1 MDLDKLILQKQNEAM
16 HQNTLDID
24 WMNWDVSMEVI
35 LGEIERYESLPEGIK
50 EELKILSVMLTAD
63 VGGVFT
69 MEFEEDGSLYM
80 STTAKENDFFYDEI
94 GSYLKIKQ
102 MRQEYEELFSSLEEY
117 YRAFFAGKEE

>member
-1 MDLDKLILQKQNEAM
+1 MDEKQILCACSAYEEKFNF
-16 HQNTLDID
+16 NP
-24 WMNWDVSMEVI
+24 
-35 LGEIERYESLPEGIK
+35 RYDSLPESIK
-50 EELKILSVMLTAD
+50 DELKILSVMLTTD

-102 MRQEYEELFSSLEEY
+102 MRQEQEELFSNLEEY

>member
-1 MDLDKLILQKQNEAM
+1 MDENQVLCACSAYEQQFYLNP
-16 HQNTLDID
+16 
-24 WMNWDVSMEVI
+24 
-35 LGEIERYESLPEGIK
+35 RYESLPEGIK

-80 STTAKENDFFYDEI
+80 STTANENDFFYDEI

-102 MRQEYEELFSSLEEY
+102 MRQEHEELFSSLEEY

>member
-1 MDLDKLILQKQNEAM
+1 MDENQVLCACSAYEQKFYLNP
-16 HQNTLDID
+16 
-24 WMNWDVSMEVI
+24 
-35 LGEIERYESLPEGIK
+35 RYESLPEGIK

-80 STTAKENDFFYDEI
+80 STTAKENDLFYDEI

-102 MRQEYEELFSSLEEY
+102 MRQEHEELFSSLEEY

>member
-1 MDLDKLILQKQNEAM
+1 MDENQVLCACSAYEQKFYLNP
-16 HQNTLDID
+16 
-24 WMNWDVSMEVI
+24 
-35 LGEIERYESLPEGIK
+35 RYESLPEGIK

-80 STTAKENDFFYDEI
+80 SMTAKENDFFYDEI

-102 MRQEYEELFSSLEEY
+102 MRQEHEELFSSLEEY
-117 YRAFFAGKEE
+117 YRDFFAGKEE

>member
-1 MDLDKLILQKQNEAM
+1 MNQETLAAGRQEAISGFDIPGCFLDCRPCGNGHIND
-16 HQNTLDID
+16 TFI
-24 WMNWDVSMEVI
+24 
-35 LGEIERYESLPEGIK
+35 
-50 EELKILSVMLTAD
+50 
-63 VGGVFT
+63 

-102 MRQEYEELFSSLEEY
+102 MRQEQEELFSNLEEY

>member
-1 MDLDKLILQKQNEAM
+1 MDENQVLCACSAYEQKFYLNP
-16 HQNTLDID
+16 
-24 WMNWDVSMEVI
+24 
-35 LGEIERYESLPEGIK
+35 RYESLPEGIK

-69 MEFEEDGSLYM
+69 MEFEEGGSLYM

-102 MRQEYEELFSSLEEY
+102 MRQEHEELFSSLEEY

>member
-1 MDLDKLILQKQNEAM
+1 MDENQVLCACSAYEQKFYLNP
-16 HQNTLDID
+16 
-24 WMNWDVSMEVI
+24 
-35 LGEIERYESLPEGIK
+35 RYESLPEGIK

-63 VGGVFT
+63 VGG
-69 MEFEEDGSLYM
+69 GSLYM

-102 MRQEYEELFSSLEEY
+102 MRQEHEELFSSLEEY